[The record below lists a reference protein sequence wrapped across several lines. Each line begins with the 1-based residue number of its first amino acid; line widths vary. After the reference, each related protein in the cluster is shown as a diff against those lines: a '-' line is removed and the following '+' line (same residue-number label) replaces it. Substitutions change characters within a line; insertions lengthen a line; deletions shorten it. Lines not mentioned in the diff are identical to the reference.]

1 MNKETIEKAAK
12 EYAEENPW
20 YPGETYYESDIREME
35 EKFADAYIAGADW
48 RINSVWHDIDK
59 EKPMPGKH
67 VVNEHWFDF
76 VAEDWKD
83 LDRIMKKWPF
93 KRWAY
98 VDDLMP
104 DGKEDER

>member
-1 MNKETIEKAAK
+1 MNRETIEKAAYNYTLNDKKCVKDFYELNAK
-12 EYAEENPW
+12 EEIAR
-20 YPGETYYESDIREME
+20 TA
-35 EKFADAYIAGADW
+35 FIAGAEW

-104 DGKEDER
+104 DGKEDK

>member
-1 MNKETIEKAAK
+1 MTREQIEKAAM
-12 EYAEENPW
+12 EYAERIPQ
-20 YPGETYYESDIREME
+20 SDERREYSRE
-35 EKFADAYIAGADW
+35 DFIAGADW

-104 DGKEDER
+104 DGKEDEQ

>member
-1 MNKETIEKAAK
+1 MNRETIKKAAYNYTLNDKKCVKDFYELNAK
-12 EYAEENPW
+12 EEIAR
-20 YPGETYYESDIREME
+20 TA
-35 EKFADAYIAGADW
+35 FIAGAEW

-104 DGKEDER
+104 EGKEDK

>member
-1 MNKETIEKAAK
+1 MTREQIEKAAIK
-12 EYAEENPW
+12 SADEELDDFECR
-20 YPGETYYESDIREME
+20 GHRDG
-35 EKFADAYIAGADW
+35 FIAGAQW
-48 RINSVWHDIDK
+48 RISSVWHDIDK

-104 DGKEDER
+104 DGKEDEQ